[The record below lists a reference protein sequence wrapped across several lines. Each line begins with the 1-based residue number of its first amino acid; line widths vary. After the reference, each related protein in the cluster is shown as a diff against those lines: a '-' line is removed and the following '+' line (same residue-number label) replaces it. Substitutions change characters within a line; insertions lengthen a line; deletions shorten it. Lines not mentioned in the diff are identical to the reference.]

1 MKRITI
7 AGPTKAPI
15 PPKNM
20 LDAIA
25 LSRTSSLRWPSS
37 WRRCVWK
44 IVDSYNEL
52 GGHVLTVYPLNPEWV
67 AYNAK
72 ESIDLLAPIPPAHL
86 DPVVFE
92 DVEDLNRWA
101 NLINRL
107 EK

>member
-1 MKRITI
+1 M
-7 AGPTKAPI
+7 
-15 PPKNM
+15 
-20 LDAIA
+20 
-25 LSRTSSLRWPSS
+25 
-37 WRRCVWK
+37 WK
-44 IVDSYNEL
+44 IAQSHNEL
-52 GGHVLTVYPLNPEWV
+52 GGPVLTVYPLNPEWV

-72 ESIDLLAPIPPAHL
+72 ESIDLNEKIPPAHL